1 MQSLNDEVLNVE
13 IKLLSFYEWIMQL
26 IFWSN
31 LDNTWNLVK
40 CISENFPN
48 RPCSSEEQELER
60 IRNLQK
66 EVALHR
72 KKNEASYKAALAGSE

>member
-1 MQSLNDEVLNVE
+1 MQAKSNV
-13 IKLLSFYEWIMQL
+13 F
-26 IFWSN
+26 F
-31 LDNTWNLVK
+31 
-40 CISENFPN
+40 FPN
-48 RPCSSEEQELER
+48 RLCSSEEQELQR

>member
-1 MQSLNDEVLNVE
+1 METELEKQVKVF
-13 IKLLSFYEWIMQL
+13 LLLHVS
-26 IFWSN
+26 
-31 LDNTWNLVK
+31 
-40 CISENFPN
+40 N
-48 RPCSSEEQELER
+48 RPNSSEEKELER

>member
-1 MQSLNDEVLNVE
+1 MKR
-13 IKLLSFYEWIMQL
+13 IFKLKIE
-26 IFWSN
+26 
-31 LDNTWNLVK
+31 TWMDKHIELYYFSDGHCK
-40 CISENFPN
+40 CFQN
-48 RPCSSEEQELER
+48 RPNSSEEQELER

>member
-1 MQSLNDEVLNVE
+1 MTMPRKIWLCS
-13 IKLLSFYEWIMQL
+13 
-26 IFWSN
+26 
-31 LDNTWNLVK
+31 
-40 CISENFPN
+40 N
-48 RPCSSEEQELER
+48 RPSSSEQQELER